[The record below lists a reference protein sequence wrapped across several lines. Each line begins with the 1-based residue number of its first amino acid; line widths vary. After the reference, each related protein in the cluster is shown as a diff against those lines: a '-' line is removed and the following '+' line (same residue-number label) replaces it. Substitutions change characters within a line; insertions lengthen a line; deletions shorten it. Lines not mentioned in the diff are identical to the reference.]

1 MMGISSSARARLRQW
16 QASKRWQSVP
26 AEMITN
32 PITDDEVI
40 ARAEAI
46 MVSRLTHHD
55 KFAVDAR
62 GILRHA
68 SIQIGADETETLLVY
83 WLDSVGSLLGADRVA
98 FGGEVGLNLS
108 IRHICRAGLSRFA
121 RLAVLVHNHPG
132 GDTTPSA
139 ADIDASKQVRNTL
152 ACVGIIL
159 RGSYVIGGLEARSIL
174 GDERFELFDTP
185 EPGAAICPQC
195 KRPV

>member
-1 MMGISSSARARLRQW
+1 MKGISSSARARLRQR
-16 QASKRWQSVP
+16 QASKRWQSAP
-26 AEMITN
+26 AETVSN
-32 PITDDEVI
+32 PLTDDEVI
-40 ARAEAI
+40 AKAAAI

-55 KFAVDAR
+55 KFLVDAS

-68 SIQIGADETETLLVY
+68 AIQIGADETETLLVY
-83 WLDSVGSLLGADRVA
+83 WLDSAGSLLGADRVA

-139 ADIDASKQVRNTL
+139 ADINTSREIRDTL
-152 ACVGIIL
+152 ACVGILL

-174 GDERFELFDTP
+174 GDERFELFATP
-185 EPGAAICPQC
+185 EPDAAVCPRCQ
-195 KRPV
+195 RPM